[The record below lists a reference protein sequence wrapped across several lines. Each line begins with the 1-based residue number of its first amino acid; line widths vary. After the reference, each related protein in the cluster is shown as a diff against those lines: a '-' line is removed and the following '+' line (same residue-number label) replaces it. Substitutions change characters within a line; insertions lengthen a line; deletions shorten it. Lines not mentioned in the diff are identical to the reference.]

1 VAKKVGAEK
10 KRESGNLKEALGAV
24 LTELRTKKGWSIR
37 ELSHRTSYVPNT
49 IQNVEMGRKSPTLDT
64 LEVFARAYSMKASA
78 LLRAA
83 ERRVKVVRHPEQRG

>member
-10 KRESGNLKEALGAV
+10 KRESSNLKKALGAV

-37 ELSHRTSYVPNT
+37 ELAHRTNYVPNT

-64 LEVFARAYSMKASA
+64 LEVFARAYSMKVST
-78 LLRAA
+78 LLGTA
-83 ERRVKVVRHPEQRG
+83 ERRVR